1 MVDFSQLEG
10 IQGVRGNKSS
20 SISLWLIFLKL
31 SQVLSLLQSLRYMMT
46 SSGQDCYWSLSDLV
60 FLSSL
65 LILHYI
71 YEWNSVDS
79 TVHVSYFLM
88 FVVMKG

>member
-31 SQVLSLLQSLRYMMT
+31 SQVESIQGVKINKSCSILM
-46 SSGQDCYWSLSDLV
+46 
-60 FLSSL
+60 
-65 LILHYI
+65 LHYSGDNASDD
-71 YEWNSVDS
+71 EKLD
-79 TVHVSYFLM
+79 F
-88 FVVMKG
+88 

>member
-31 SQVLSLLQSLRYMMT
+31 SQVEGVT
-46 SSGQDCYWSLSDLV
+46 SNK
-60 FLSSL
+60 SSSIL
-65 LILHYI
+65 MLHYSGDNASDD
-71 YEWNSVDS
+71 EKLD
-79 TVHVSYFLM
+79 F
-88 FVVMKG
+88 